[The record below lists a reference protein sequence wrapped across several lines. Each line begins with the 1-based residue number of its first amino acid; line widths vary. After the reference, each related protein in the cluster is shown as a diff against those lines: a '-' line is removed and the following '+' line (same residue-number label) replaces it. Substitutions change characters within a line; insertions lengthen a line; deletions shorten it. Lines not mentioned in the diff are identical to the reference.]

1 MKFGYVAAL
10 ILLGIAWLV
19 YFLLHDAALAG
30 LVLLS
35 ALVIRTY

>member
-19 YFLLHDAALAG
+19 WFLLGNVEMAVL
-30 LVLLS
+30 LLLS
-35 ALVIRTY
+35 AIVIRTY

>member
-10 ILLGIAWLV
+10 VLLGIAWLV
-19 YFLLHDAALAG
+19 WFLLGNVDLAAL
-30 LVLLS
+30 LLLS